1 MKEWFK
7 ARNIWG
13 AAICALSDEEAGR
26 LAKALWSYTMT
37 GERQEIQGAEN
48 ALLAMILLTLS
59 EDEKR
64 DAEIS
69 TVRALAGAKGGKQT
83 QANARQT
90 EAIAKQTEAN
100 ASNCSNK
107 NKNKNKNKKEEQEL
121 YFERFWTAYPRKVN
135 KPGARKAFEKIN
147 PDETLLET
155 MLKAIEQQKRSA
167 QWQEVQYIP
176 HPATWLNGHRWEDSV
191 IPAKQPFDQRDYS
204 GVQDEMMQNLAA
216 DIEAFRRGAV

>member
-13 AAICALSDEEAGR
+13 AAITALSDDEAGR
-26 LAKALWSYTMT
+26 LAKALWAYTMT
-37 GERQEIQGAEN
+37 GERQEIQGAEK
-48 ALLAMILLTLS
+48 AVLAMIMLTLS

-69 TVRALAGAKGGKQT
+69 VVRALAGAKGGKQT
-83 QANARQT
+83 QANAKQT

-107 NKNKNKNKKEEQEL
+107 NKSKNKNKETDIL
-121 YFERFWTAYPRKVN
+121 FERFWTAYPRKVN
-135 KPGARKAFEKIN
+135 KPGAKRAFEKIN
-147 PDETLLET
+147 PDEQLLET

-167 QWQEVQYIP
+167 QWQEMQYIP
-176 HPATWLNGHRWEDSV
+176 HPATRLNQERWKDTV
-191 IPAKQPFDQRDYS
+191 TPVKQPFEQRDYS
-204 GVQDEMMQNLAA
+204 GVQDEMMESLAA
-216 DIEAFRRGAV
+216 DLEAFRRGAV

>member
-13 AAICALSDEEAGR
+13 AAITALSDDEAGR
-26 LAKALWSYTMT
+26 LAKALWAYTMT
-37 GERQEIQGAEN
+37 GERQEIQGAEK
-48 ALLAMILLTLS
+48 AVLAMIMLTLS

-69 TVRALAGAKGGKQT
+69 VVRALAGAKGGKQT
-83 QANARQT
+83 QAKANAD
-90 EAIAKQTEAN
+90 KQTEAN

-107 NKNKNKNKKEEQEL
+107 NKSKNKNKESDIL
-121 YFERFWTAYPRKVN
+121 FERFWTAYPRKVN
-135 KPGARKAFEKIN
+135 KPGAKRAFEKIN
-147 PDETLLET
+147 PDEQLLET
-155 MLKAIEQQKRSA
+155 MLKAIEQQKKTA
-167 QWQEVQYIP
+167 QWQEMQYIP
-176 HPATWLNGHRWEDSV
+176 HPATWLNQERWKDTV
-191 IPAKQPFDQRDYS
+191 TPMKQPFDQRDYT

>member
-13 AAICALSDEEAGR
+13 AAITALSDDEAGR
-26 LAKALWSYTMT
+26 LAKALWAYTMT
-37 GERQEIQGAEN
+37 GERQEIQGAEK
-48 ALLAMILLTLS
+48 AVLAMIMLTLS

-69 TVRALAGAKGGKQT
+69 VVRALAGAKGGKQT
-83 QANARQT
+83 QANAKQT

-107 NKNKNKNKKEEQEL
+107 NKSKNKNKETDIL
-121 YFERFWTAYPRKVN
+121 FERFWTAYPRKVN
-135 KPGARKAFEKIN
+135 KPGAKRAFEKIN
-147 PDETLLET
+147 PDEQLLET

-167 QWQEVQYIP
+167 QWQEMQYIP
-176 HPATWLNGHRWEDSV
+176 HPATWLNQERWKDTV
-191 IPAKQPFDQRDYS
+191 TPVKQPFEQRDYS
-204 GVQDEMMQNLAA
+204 GVQDEMMESLAA
-216 DIEAFRRGAV
+216 DLEAFRRGAV